1 VAVTAS
7 DQPFGPSPAW
17 IRGTSLPS
25 GLRGLWA
32 SAKSLRRGDRNRQL
46 YVVERARRLSNFS
59 QEKQEPRSYPIRARK
74 PA

>member
-46 YVVERARRLSNFS
+46 YVV
-59 QEKQEPRSYPIRARK
+59 
-74 PA
+74 